1 MQDEFDFN
9 FREIVE
15 LTNDAIIVTDANI
28 EVPGPQIVYVNPAF
42 TKLTGYSFKE
52 AMGKTPRML
61 QGEGTSE
68 SSKKKIKK
76 ALLKQHDIRI
86 TLRNYT
92 KSGKEYWIDVSIV
105 PLRDDTG
112 SVTHYAAIQREVT
125 EQKRKESHLEHL
137 STTDALTGAGNRRAL
152 DEKLDALFSERRKQA
167 EFCLLVIDI
176 DNFKPINDKFGHPAG
191 DRYLIELVKTLKSLL
206 RENDFIART
215 GGEEFCIILPNTD
228 IDSASISAERLRKAI
243 EQLEV
248 TESVENYQIQ
258 ATISLGVSQRTIHD
272 ESVESI
278 FERADKAL
286 YEAKESGK
294 NQYKISRL
302 KRKQLAE

>member
-52 AMGKTPRML
+52 AMGETPRML